1 MEAEAEPEEEPWKLK
16 LERALLSRLAPAPDD
31 DEEEEEEVQIIRPNE
46 EDRSAQL
53 DELAALKSIFGDD
66 LRGPAAAVAAWMCAG
81 DDPLD
86 EAIKWPIRFDLTI
99 RLRQISEARRIDV
112 RIDGAPAATVAHL
125 PPVALHAIF
134 PRDYPSERPP
144 LLALTASWL
153 PPEATD
159 AACDTMT
166 AMWTPGTPAVF
177 EMAGWLAESSVDECF
192 APAGRALNLEGCDP
206 DVRKEEG
213 GREEGGREEGTEASL
228 TAGASIPTTL
238 RGVCTSRDAQEA
250 LFCLLRHDAVEKER
264 RFANRTHRCGVCLE
278 DDVVGADFVRLCKPR
293 CDHRFCAECV
303 TAQATMH
310 VRDGTVGSIV
320 CPEPGC
326 GAPPDP
332 EVLRS
337 VLSPDDFARW
347 ERLTLERSLDAMSDL
362 VYCPRCEAPVI
373 EDGDGDHCGRCAS
386 CMFAFC
392 SLCRESWHPGE
403 TCLTPERRLRVLESR
418 SRGDAA
424 IGDEERRRHREQ
436 VADAMARRY
445 IDREGK
451 LCPRCNTGVVKSEG
465 CNKMTCGGCGCFFCY
480 KCGKEV
486 FGYEHFREGD
496 CSLFDLDA
504 IAAWEREM
512 NAAFVVQENRNR
524 DAHVRGGEVR
534 QTRCPKCRQPNW
546 KLERNNHVL
555 CWSCNQHFCCACMRV
570 VRRGQETR
578 DHYGTGPG
586 KCRQH
591 SAD

>member
-1 MEAEAEPEEEPWKLK
+1 MPTGGVLGSMEADAEPEEEPWELK

-31 DEEEEEEVQIIRPNE
+31 DEEEEEDAQIIAPNE

-53 DELAALKSIFGDD
+53 DELMALKSIFGDD
-66 LRGPAAAVAAWMCAG
+66 LRGPAAAVAASMCAG
-81 DDPLD
+81 DDDD
-86 EAIKWPIRFDLTI
+86 ETIGAFRFDLTI
-99 RLRQISEARRIDV
+99 RLDREPRRIDV
-112 RIDGAPAATVAHL
+112 RIDGAPAATVVYP

-134 PRDYPSERPP
+134 PRDYPSASPP

-159 AACDTMT
+159 AACDTMA
-166 AMWTPGTPAVF
+166 AMWTPGAPAVF

-192 APAGRALNLEGCDP
+192 APGGVLNLEGCNLRGG
-206 DVRKEEG
+206 RKPRGTQTEG
-213 GREEGGREEGTEASL
+213 GTEWEAR
-228 TAGASIPTTL
+228 TTL
-238 RGVCTSRDAQEA
+238 RGVCTSADAQEA
-250 LFCLLRHDAVEKER
+250 LFRLLRHDAVEKER
-264 RFANRTHRCGVCLE
+264 RFAVSVHRCGVCLE
-278 DDVVGADFVRLCKPR
+278 DDILGSDFVRLCKPR
-293 CDHRFCAECV
+293 CDHRFCAQCV
-303 TAQATMH
+303 TSQATLM
-310 VRDGTVGSIV
+310 VRDGTVGLLV

-337 VLSPDDFARW
+337 VLSPADYARW

-418 SRGDAA
+418 RLGDAA
-424 IGDEERRRHREQ
+424 MGDDARRRHREQ
-436 VADAMARRY
+436 VADAMAQRY

-451 LCPRCNTGVVKSEG
+451 QCPRCNTGVVKSEG

>member
-1 MEAEAEPEEEPWKLK
+1 MEAEAEPEEEPWELK

-31 DEEEEEEVQIIRPNE
+31 DEEEEEDAQIIAPNE

-53 DELAALKSIFGDD
+53 DELVALKSIFGDD
-66 LRGPAAAVAAWMCAG
+66 LRGPAAAVAASICAG
-81 DDPLD
+81 DDDDD
-86 EAIKWPIRFDLTI
+86 EAIGNLLRFDLTI
-99 RLRQISEARRIDV
+99 RLDDEPGRIDV
-112 RIDGAPAATVAHL
+112 RVGSGAPAATVVRA

-134 PRDYPSERPP
+134 PREYPSASPP
-144 LLALTASWL
+144 LLAITASWL
-153 PPEATD
+153 PPEAMDT
-159 AACDTMT
+159 ACDTMT
-166 AMWTPGTPAVF
+166 AMWTPGAPAVF

-192 APAGRALNLEGCDP
+192 APGGVLNLEGCNL
-206 DVRKEEG
+206 RG
-213 GREEGGREEGTEASL
+213 GRARGPRGGTECEAR
-228 TAGASIPTTL
+228 TTTL
-238 RGVCTSRDAQEA
+238 RGVCTSADAQEA
-250 LFCLLRHDAVEKER
+250 LFRLLRHDAVEKER
-264 RFANRTHRCGVCLE
+264 RFAVSVHRCGVCLE
-278 DDVVGADFVRLCKPR
+278 DDILGSDFVRLCKPR
-293 CDHRFCAECV
+293 CDHRFCAQCV
-303 TAQATMH
+303 TSQATLM
-310 VRDGTVGSIV
+310 VRDGTVGLLV

-337 VLSPDDFARW
+337 VLSPEAYARW

-418 SRGDAA
+418 RLGDAA
-424 IGDEERRRHREQ
+424 MGDDARRRHREQ
-436 VADAMARRY
+436 VADAMAQRY

-451 LCPRCNTGVVKSEG
+451 QCPRCNTGVVKSEG

>member
-1 MEAEAEPEEEPWKLK
+1 MEAEAEPEEEPWELK

-31 DEEEEEEVQIIRPNE
+31 DEEEEEDAQIIAPNE

-53 DELAALKSIFGDD
+53 DELVALKSIFGDD
-66 LRGPAAAVAAWMCAG
+66 LRGPAAAVAASICAG
-81 DDPLD
+81 DDDDD
-86 EAIKWPIRFDLTI
+86 EAIGNLLRFDLTI
-99 RLRQISEARRIDV
+99 RLDDEPRRIDV
-112 RIDGAPAATVAHL
+112 RVGSGAPAATVVRV

-134 PRDYPSERPP
+134 PRDYPSASPP

-166 AMWTPGTPAVF
+166 AMWTPGAPAVF

-192 APAGRALNLEGCDP
+192 APGGALNLEGCNP
-206 DVRKEEG
+206 RRR
-213 GREEGGREEGTEASL
+213 GREALGGGARGGTEWEAR
-228 TAGASIPTTL
+228 PTL

-264 RFANRTHRCGVCLE
+264 RFSVQTHRCGVCLE
-278 DDVVGADFVRLCKPR
+278 DDVLGADFVRLCKPR
-293 CDHRFCAECV
+293 CDHRFCARCV
-303 TAQATMH
+303 TAQATVL

-337 VLSPDDFARW
+337 VLSPEDFARW

-373 EDGDGDHCGRCAS
+373 EDADGDHCGRCAS
-386 CMFAFC
+386 CMFVFC

-403 TCLTPERRLRVLESR
+403 TCLTPERRLQVLESR

-424 IGDEERRRHREQ
+424 MGDDARRRHREQ
-436 VADAMARRY
+436 VADAMAQRY

-451 LCPRCNTGVVKSEG
+451 QCPRCNTGVVKSEG

-546 KLERNNHVL
+546 KLERNNHVR